1 MKKYILTGPAL
12 ALTCG
17 VAFAAGTKLDCGQ
30 SKTGVPYN
38 AEVINDGTMN
48 RSVQVTFARK
58 LSAATA
64 TATEIVQACVNA
76 AVQKNAAIDA
86 LGSAWV
92 GSKPVNL
99 SKGKYYAY
107 LARNKKYQF
116 M

>member
-1 MKKYILTGPAL
+1 MKKYILGLVL

-17 VAFAAGTKLDCGQ
+17 AAFATGTKLDCGP
-30 SKTGVPYN
+30 SKNGVPYRV
-38 AEVINDGTMN
+38 EVINDGTMN

-64 TATEIVQACVNA
+64 TKIVQMCVNA
-76 AVQKNAAIDA
+76 AVEKNAAIDA

-92 GSKPVNL
+92 GSTPVNL

>member
-1 MKKYILTGPAL
+1 MKKYILTGSVL

-17 VAFAAGTKLDCGQ
+17 VAFAAETNLDCEL
-30 SKTGVPYN
+30 SKTGISYK

-58 LSAATA
+58 LSAA

-92 GSKPVNL
+92 GIKPANL

-107 LARNKKYQF
+107 LARNRKYQF
-116 M
+116 I